1 MFLASFCFC
10 NLVSAQIVSVG
21 SGSYTKTFPGTDEA
35 GRNGF
40 PGTAPLVSGV
50 AATKPIPTND
60 WWSSLLK
67 NDVFGGS
74 NAFAEN
80 LFSYPIAMQTTNTG
94 LVVSYIPFGVFDD
107 QDPIIVGVS
116 GLNASKSTASDFSDW
131 TVTMNWEDKFQATS
145 GIGMPFVYFNKN
157 QSEVAAIT
165 VNLGTV
171 TVSGEMITI
180 TDARNGADFAIYAPV
195 GSTWSQ
201 SGNTYTSSLN
211 GKNYWSLAMLP
222 QTQSD
227 VAKIAEEYKRY
238 AYVFPTNTMVA
249 WEFDQARSVMRTEF
263 IVETDVK
270 EGTQTNVLMGILP
283 HQWDHLADD
292 SAVPQEYVYNSVRG
306 DIKTLNGNKFIVEN
320 TYHGILP
327 TLPYLTNYSE
337 GFNLSA
343 LNEKVTLME
352 NDQLATWTDSYN
364 EGQVMNRLIQ
374 TARIAHEM
382 GNTTARDKMLSTIK
396 ERLEDW
402 LTAEGG
408 EVAFL
413 FYYHSDWTTLL
424 GYPAGH
430 GQDNNINDHHF
441 HWGYFIHAAAFLEQ
455 FQPGWAK
462 EWGDMINLLVRDA
475 ASPDRADELFPFLRN
490 FSPYA
495 GHCWANGTAAFP
507 QGNDQESTSESMQFN
522 SALIHWGT
530 ITGNEEIRDLG
541 IYLYTT
547 EQSAVE
553 EYWFDMDE
561 RIFPNNQY
569 SLVSR
574 VWGNS
579 YDNGTFWTNDIEASY
594 GIELYPIHGGSM
606 YLGHNIPYA
615 EKLWAEIEG
624 NTGILNNDNNV
635 NLWHDTMW
643 KYLSFTDPQKAID
656 LYDSYPERNLKFG
669 VSDAQTYYWLHSM
682 NAMGQIDISIT
693 ADYPIAVAFNDDGA
707 YTYVAHNYENEDIN
721 VTFSDGYILTVPAN
735 SMATNRDIA
744 ISGEISSSFD
754 RAYPGG
760 SVELTVSTQGST
772 PTKVVFYD
780 GGVLIGEDLSA
791 PFTIK
796 ATNLSAS
803 VHGFYAKVFIGEEFG
818 VTNIASVTVGDQ
830 IPFGSENA
838 IPGVIEAGH
847 YDVFE
852 GGRGQGITY
861 ADVSANN
868 EGDYRMDEA
877 VDVALSDVEGATIG
891 WISGGEWVEYSIQ
904 VNSSG
909 LYDLSFRYA
918 SGNQNGGGPFHFEMN
933 GERISEDIT
942 LSGTGGWNAWQTG
955 TSSGVALPEGDHVLR
970 LAFDNGEFN
979 IGRMTFT
986 FQADLP
992 YSLPIAN
999 AGENVVVIMPETTS
1013 SLNGSLSADPDNDP
1027 LTYLWEQIYGP
1038 SVITFSDNTNVS
1050 PQISNLEEGV
1060 YECRLSVTDGQYS
1073 SRDEVLIVVSASGNS
1088 NPSVSIT
1095 SPNNNASFKE
1105 GESISI
1111 TANATDL
1118 EGSIAKV
1125 EFFDGTTSLGED
1137 TSTPFAITYNSA
1149 TIGTHALTAVATDEL
1164 GAMGVS
1170 DVVNI
1175 TVNDVL
1181 SCEETSS
1188 SSAEGTFSVG
1198 YTMTFESVGSN
1209 VTVTIELLDTDRAGV
1224 VAYLREESPF
1234 TEVQMDHVSGNT
1246 FTKTLTNKAIGD
1258 DLRIAFKFAFA
1269 GGLATTP
1276 YFDYQVGTDCSGA
1289 EDTTPPTG
1297 FTVSIGSITF
1307 NSVEIIVNG
1316 MDDSGTVLY
1325 SVTYGSSGTK
1335 SLSVKQGQEG
1345 ALLVNGL
1352 SPETN
1357 YTFSISASDLTGNV
1371 ASNGPLSLSAT
1382 TLKNTSTDCAGTDFA
1397 AQQGGFEAG
1406 YNYSFETMGSDVK
1419 VNFELLDTKE
1429 DLFAY
1434 MWKETPFTETAMTN
1448 VAGQEYTSTITNQ
1461 TVGSTIRYACKFEF
1475 AGGVAVT
1482 KYFSYVGGYACDEE

>member
-1 MFLASFCFC
+1 
-10 NLVSAQIVSVG
+10 
-21 SGSYTKTFPGTDEA
+21 
-35 GRNGF
+35 
-40 PGTAPLVSGV
+40 
-50 AATKPIPTND
+50 
-60 WWSSLLK
+60 
-67 NDVFGGS
+67 
-74 NAFAEN
+74 
-80 LFSYPIAMQTTNTG
+80 
-94 LVVSYIPFGVFDD
+94 
-107 QDPIIVGVS
+107 
-116 GLNASKSTASDFSDW
+116 
-131 TVTMNWEDKFQATS
+131 
-145 GIGMPFVYFNKN
+145 
-157 QSEVAAIT
+157 
-165 VNLGTV
+165 
-171 TVSGEMITI
+171 
-180 TDARNGADFAIYAPV
+180 
-195 GSTWSQ
+195 
-201 SGNTYTSSLN
+201 
-211 GKNYWSLAMLP
+211 
-222 QTQSD
+222 
-227 VAKIAEEYKRY
+227 
-238 AYVFPTNTMVA
+238 
-249 WEFDQARSVMRTEF
+249 
-263 IVETDVK
+263 
-270 EGTQTNVLMGILP
+270 
-283 HQWDHLADD
+283 
-292 SAVPQEYVYNSVRG
+292 
-306 DIKTLNGNKFIVEN
+306 
-320 TYHGILP
+320 
-327 TLPYLTNYSE
+327 
-337 GFNLSA
+337 
-343 LNEKVTLME
+343 
-352 NDQLATWTDSYN
+352 
-364 EGQVMNRLIQ
+364 
-374 TARIAHEM
+374 
-382 GNTTARDKMLSTIK
+382 
-396 ERLEDW
+396 
-402 LTAEGG
+402 
-408 EVAFL
+408 
-413 FYYHSDWTTLL
+413 
-424 GYPAGH
+424 
-430 GQDNNINDHHF
+430 
-441 HWGYFIHAAAFLEQ
+441 
-455 FQPGWAK
+455 
-462 EWGDMINLLVRDA
+462 
-475 ASPDRADELFPFLRN
+475 
-490 FSPYA
+490 
-495 GHCWANGTAAFP
+495 
-507 QGNDQESTSESMQFN
+507 
-522 SALIHWGT
+522 
-530 ITGNEEIRDLG
+530 
-541 IYLYTT
+541 
-547 EQSAVE
+547 
-553 EYWFDMDE
+553 
-561 RIFPNNQY
+561 
-569 SLVSR
+569 
-574 VWGNS
+574 
-579 YDNGTFWTNDIEASY
+579 
-594 GIELYPIHGGSM
+594 
-606 YLGHNIPYA
+606 
-615 EKLWAEIEG
+615 
-624 NTGILNNDNNV
+624 
-635 NLWHDTMW
+635 
-643 KYLSFTDPQKAID
+643 
-656 LYDSYPERNLKFG
+656 LKFG
-669 VSDAQTYYWLHSM
+669 GSDAQTYYWLHSM

-909 LYDLSFRYA
+909 LYDLSFRYT

-942 LSGTGGWNAWQTG
+942 LSGTGGWDAWQTG

-1073 SRDEVLIVVSASGNS
+1073 SRDKVLIVVSASGNS

-1307 NSVEIIVNG
+1307 NSVEIIMNG

-1482 KYFSYVGGYACDEE
+1482 KYFSYVVGDACDGEEEEADEEEEEEEEEEEGVLNVVEELAEELRIYPNPVTDRLTINWRGFQSVAVHTLDGREILRSKETTISLIQLKKGLYLVTVSGDNNERKTFRVFKK